1 MNRSKSIKDQEQ
13 DMRWNQLSQYDML
26 ASLNIVQNHFCF
38 NDYMERIISTVII
51 STFSFILSS
60 WLSSLARGV
69 WRGSGDG
76 IHRREWD
83 GFTWTASSSAPTS
96 SGTAARWDLQHNLW
110 EPENRLC
117 LRVLREAGG
126 NPPQT
131 RHRPGEQHHPHS
143 HTLHLCLRKIDDDNS
158 GEHGRPWHR
167 AAILPPCWGE
177 KLHMVV
183 DEDQSDSVKGGGGQ
197 WWGVSED

>member
-1 MNRSKSIKDQEQ
+1 MIC
-13 DMRWNQLSQYDML
+13 WPPL
-26 ASLNIVQNHFCF
+26 
-38 NDYMERIISTVII
+38 
-51 STFSFILSS
+51 ILSRTTS
-60 WLSSLARGV
+60 ASTTTWRGSSVLSLSPPLSSFFRADCPVSSLARGV
-69 WRGSGDG
+69 WRGSGADG
-76 IHRREWD
+76 IQRREWD
-83 GFTWTASSSAPTS
+83 GFTWTASSSAPTL
-96 SGTAARWDLQHNLW
+96 SGTVARWDLQHKLW
-110 EPENRLC
+110 ELENSLC

-126 NPPQT
+126 DSPQT
-131 RHRPGEQHHPHS
+131 RHRPGEQHHPLS

-183 DEDQSDSVKGGGGQ
+183 DVDQSDSVKGGGGQ